1 MKRWYYMAFNFLPAL
16 EAAGRRAL
24 HLGPGPELG
33 SYRLGLTG
41 ARQFQDSLS
50 DHIPQ
55 IRGSLMR
62 HIPGAKALLRLI
74 DHRWTPSFT
83 VFFELF

>member
-1 MKRWYYMAFNFLPAL
+1 MGL
-16 EAAGRRAL
+16 
-24 HLGPGPELG
+24 GPELG
-33 SYRLGLTG
+33 SYRIGLTG

-62 HIPGAKALLRLI
+62 QIPGGKALSRLI
-74 DHRWTPSFT
+74 DHQWTPSFT